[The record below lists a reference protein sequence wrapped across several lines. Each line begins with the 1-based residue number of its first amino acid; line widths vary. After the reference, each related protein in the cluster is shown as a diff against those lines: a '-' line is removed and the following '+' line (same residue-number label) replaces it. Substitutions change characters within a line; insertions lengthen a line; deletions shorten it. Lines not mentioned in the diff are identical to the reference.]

1 MENKMFYFE
10 NEPSKQDET
19 ELQKYQRWY
28 EEEKQAK
35 CDMIRQNNQL
45 TSYLET
51 LKEVINN
58 LKESNGSLYDNWK
71 KFADENENL
80 LNKIKDLK
88 VQSDPTESAKENK
101 ILMNKFYRVLTELQH
116 IYSYNTKSSNIETFN
131 EMIEISKKCIE
142 ILKEE

>member
-1 MENKMFYFE
+1 MENKMYYFE
-10 NEPSKQDET
+10 SPKQEPET

-28 EEEKQAK
+28 EEEKQSK
-35 CDMIRQNNQL
+35 VDMIRQNNQL
-45 TSYLET
+45 TGYLET

-58 LKESNGSLYDNWK
+58 LKESNASLYNNWQ
-71 KFADENENL
+71 KFQEENEKL
-80 LNKIKDLK
+80 LNQVKDLK

-101 ILMNKFYRVLTELQH
+101 ILMSKFYRVLTELQR
-116 IYSYNTKSSNIETFN
+116 IYSYNTKSSNIETFG

>member
-1 MENKMFYFE
+1 MENKIFYFE
-10 NEPSKQDET
+10 EQKQEET

-35 CDMIRQNNQL
+35 VDMIRQNNQL
-45 TSYLET
+45 TGYLET
-51 LKEVINN
+51 LKDVINN

-71 KFADENENL
+71 KFAEENEKL
-80 LNKIKDLK
+80 LNKLKELK

-101 ILMNKFYRVLTELQH
+101 ILMNKYYRVMTELQR
-116 IYSYNTKSSNIETFN
+116 IYSYNTKSSNIEIFN

-142 ILKEE
+142 ILKE